1 MLEECLLECVLQ
13 QVGLEVVLCGV
24 FFYHASP
31 SILHGVYKM
40 LCKFYAS
47 PRELKVYLD
56 EVFEVYTS
64 PSRLYGFL
72 VLEYLA
78 KYVLS
83 KHEVYLKRSI

>member
-1 MLEECLLECVLQ
+1 MLEECLLENVLR
-13 QVGLEVVLCGV
+13 QVLLEFVLCGV
-24 FFYHASP
+24 FFHHTSP
-31 SILHGVYKM
+31 SILQSVYKI
-40 LCKFYAS
+40 LCKFYTS
-47 PRELKVYLD
+47 PREVKVYLD

-64 PSRLYGFL
+64 PSKLYGFL